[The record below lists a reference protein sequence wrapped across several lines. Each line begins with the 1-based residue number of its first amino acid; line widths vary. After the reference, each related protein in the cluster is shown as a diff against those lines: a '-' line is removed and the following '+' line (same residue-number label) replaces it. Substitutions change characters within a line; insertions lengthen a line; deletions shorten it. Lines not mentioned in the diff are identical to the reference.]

1 MKRKPG
7 MKALAL
13 LLTAGMLFTG
23 CGGRAGN
30 TPEEEPETGGSG
42 KTMGRY
48 MEEAVGMPEDMM
60 RNAGITRLTDGSLQ
74 IFDYNNGPCISQDEG
89 RTWTRKYDDWMGM
102 VGNAYY
108 MTAAMAKDGTLFLMY
123 SSYEESADEETE
135 QASETD
141 NLFKMDYRYMI
152 VSPEGEMRDLPVP
165 FNLDNYEILTN
176 CWYTP
181 DNRLFASQGGAVY
194 EINQE
199 DGALTRLFDT
209 EGDVELACFSETR
222 MAAFTTTR
230 AYSYD
235 YVNGELLEQD
245 DELDSFVQKQMT
257 DGMDTIFYTSGN
269 YKFIAALDKENNLYL
284 GCDEG
289 IYSYKEG
296 EGIKLLLEGGLCS
309 LADPS
314 VAKYGMLAEDGP
326 VFLMLLGSGVSRF
339 AFDETVPSVPDKE
352 LLVYSL
358 KKDRTIQQAVS
369 AYQKEHNDV
378 YVRYEVGMSG
388 DNGLTAEDAVKALNT
403 EIMAGKGPD
412 VLCLDGL
419 PLDSYLS
426 KGMLADLSDTMKA
439 AEEKEEFFNN
449 ITRAFEKDGKIYA
462 IPTRFRIPLLV
473 GKQETLAGIQDLQS
487 FADTCEKL
495 RAESPDGSILSAY
508 QPDIVL
514 RMLAL
519 ACEPSWSRED
529 GTLEEAAVQEFLTQA
544 KRIYD
549 AEISGISE
557 SDMEEFLESN
567 RSRGDEGGSYAET
580 ALDISFSIMNF
591 LTRSQEQFGL
601 GNTQQVSLDFTNVIS
616 IPRVRKEIVF
626 TTPSFQNSKVFQAE
640 SIMGVSAKAARPEM
654 AKDFIQTLLSYEVM
668 ASQEEPYPVNKASFD
683 RMFYTE
689 MDLDTPFGSYGI
701 AKEDGSVLML
711 DLYWPNEEEQKSLKN
726 LVSSLDTPYLRDS
739 RIEQAVVAAGTQV
752 LNGELSVEEG
762 VAQIKQKVQLYLA
775 E

>member
-1 MKRKPG
+1 MKR
-7 MKALAL
+7 LRFLSL
-13 LLTAGMLFTG
+13 LLVIALFTTM
-23 CGGRAGN
+23 AGV
-30 TPEEEPETGGSG
+30 TVF
-42 KTMGRY
+42 
-48 MEEAVGMPEDMM
+48 A
-60 RNAGITRLTDGSLQ
+60 A
-74 IFDYNNGPCISQDEG
+74 NNGPYEEAGSPAFIIFYGENENVQIYTANKNIKTGTIKGVSYDRKTNTLTLNNVSKLYGISANM
-89 RTWTRKYDDWMGM
+89 MGEDFKIAVKGTNSLMGIM
-102 VGNAYY
+102 VWGDGYGSNL
-108 MTAAMAKDGTLFLMY
+108 TITGDGTLILNKDKKVDAAIDVRAESTKGLLKIEKNVTLEMY
-123 SSYEESADEETE
+123 
-135 QASETD
+135 
-141 NLFKMDYRYMI
+141 
-152 VSPEGEMRDLPVP
+152 
-165 FNLDNYEILTN
+165 
-176 CWYTP
+176 
-181 DNRLFASQGGAVY
+181 
-194 EINQE
+194 
-199 DGALTRLFDT
+199 
-209 EGDVELACFSETR
+209 
-222 MAAFTTTR
+222 
-230 AYSYD
+230 
-235 YVNGELLEQD
+235 
-245 DELDSFVQKQMT
+245 
-257 DGMDTIFYTSGN
+257 
-269 YKFIAALDKENNLYL
+269 
-284 GCDEG
+284 
-289 IYSYKEG
+289 
-296 EGIKLLLEGGLCS
+296 
-309 LADPS
+309 
-314 VAKYGMLAEDGP
+314 
-326 VFLMLLGSGVSRF
+326 
-339 AFDETVPSVPDKE
+339 
-352 LLVYSL
+352 
-358 KKDRTIQQAVS
+358 
-369 AYQKEHNDV
+369 
-378 YVRYEVGMSG
+378 
-388 DNGLTAEDAVKALNT
+388 
-403 EIMAGKGPD
+403 AGKGNSVIQSSLTTNANKKQAIQIEGKTSSNLNVKQIKD
-412 VLCLDGL
+412 KYTINEYIKAI
-419 PLDSYLS
+419 DSSEREWLR
-426 KGMLADLSDTMKA
+426 K
-439 AEEKEEFFNN
+439 
-449 ITRAFEKDGKIYA
+449 FEKDGKIYA